1 MATGAIIP
9 QPHEAPTI
17 FIVDDDQYVRE
28 TLKAILED
36 DGRKVRDFATGE
48 EFFERYRPGVDGCL
62 LADVNLPG
70 MDGVELLRRMN
81 DGGEPLPTIIITG
94 NGCIPLAVEAMR
106 AGAADVLEK
115 PIGTKD
121 LLARVDQAL
130 FTAQRNRRRSRGRQ
144 VAAGQIARLTPRQQ
158 QIMEMV
164 LAGAPSK
171 NIAADLGISQRTVEN
186 HRAVIMRKTGAKS
199 LPELARLALA
209 AQWNDAEG
217 APPAFSTE
225 SPLRF

>member
-1 MATGAIIP
+1 MATGATLN
-9 QPHEAPTI
+9 QPSEAQTV
-17 FIVDDDQYVRE
+17 FIVDDDDLLRE
-28 TLKAILED
+28 SLKAILED

-48 EFFERYRPGVDGCL
+48 EFFERYRPGADGCL
-62 LADVNLPG
+62 LADAHLPG
-70 MDGVELLRRMN
+70 MDGVELLRRIK
-81 DGGEPLPTIIITG
+81 DSGESLPTIIITG
-94 NGCIPLAVEAMR
+94 NGCIPMAVEAMR
-106 AGAADVLEK
+106 AGAEDVMEK

-121 LLARVDQAL
+121 LLARIDQAL
-130 FTAQRNRRRSRGRQ
+130 VTSRRNRRRTRGRR

-186 HRAVIMRKTGAKS
+186 HRATIMRKTGARS

-209 AQWNDAEG
+209 ADWENYEI
-217 APPAFSTE
+217 PE
-225 SPLRF
+225 

>member
-1 MATGAIIP
+1 MATGATIIRACEP
-9 QPHEAPTI
+9 PTV
-17 FIVDDDQYVRE
+17 FIVDDDDLVRE
-28 TLKAILED
+28 TLRAILED

-48 EFFERYRPGVDGCL
+48 EFIERYRPGIDGCL
-62 LADVNLPG
+62 LADAHLPG
-70 MDGVELLRRMN
+70 MDGVELLRRLK
-81 DGGEPLPTIIITG
+81 DSGAPLPTIIITG
-94 NGCIPLAVEAMR
+94 HGGVPMAVEAMR
-106 AGAADVLEK
+106 AGAEDVIEK
-115 PIGTKD
+115 PIGTKE
-121 LLARVDQAL
+121 LLARIDQAL
-130 FTAQRNRRRSRGRQ
+130 VTSRRNRRRARGRT

-209 AQWNDAEG
+209 AAWEVSEI
-217 APPAFSTE
+217 PE
-225 SPLRF
+225 

>member
-1 MATGAIIP
+1 MATGATNTGP
-9 QPHEAPTI
+9 NGAPTV
-17 FIVDDDQYVRE
+17 FIVDDDDHVRE

-48 EFFERYRPGVDGCL
+48 EFLARYRPGVNGCV
-62 LADVNLPG
+62 LADANLPG
-70 MDGVELLRRMN
+70 MDGVELLRRLK
-81 DGGEPLPTIIITG
+81 DTGEPLPTIIITG
-94 NGCIPLAVEAMR
+94 NGGIPMAVEAMR
-106 AGAADVLEK
+106 AGAEDVMEK
-115 PIGTKD
+115 PIGTRE
-121 LLARVDQAL
+121 LLARIDQAL
-130 FTAQRNRRRSRGRQ
+130 VTARRNRRRTRGRR

-158 QIMEMV
+158 QILEMV

-209 AQWNDAEG
+209 ASWSE
-217 APPAFSTE
+217 PEISE
-225 SPLRF
+225 

>member
-1 MATGAIIP
+1 MATGATSIRAS
-9 QPHEAPTI
+9 EAPTV
-17 FIVDDDQYVRE
+17 FIVDDDDLVRE
-28 TLKAILED
+28 TLRAILED
-36 DGRKVRDFATGE
+36 DGRTVSDFATGE
-48 EFFERYRPGVDGCL
+48 EFIERYKPGIDGCL
-62 LADVNLPG
+62 LADAHLPG
-70 MDGVELLRRMN
+70 MDGVELLRRLK
-81 DGGEPLPTIIITG
+81 DSGAPLPTIIITG
-94 NGCIPLAVEAMR
+94 HGGVPMAVEAMR
-106 AGAADVLEK
+106 AGAEDVMEK

-121 LLARVDQAL
+121 LLARIDQAL
-130 FTAQRNRRRSRGRQ
+130 VTSRRNRRRTRGRR

-209 AQWNDAEG
+209 AAWEDSEI
-217 APPAFSTE
+217 PE
-225 SPLRF
+225 

>member
-1 MATGAIIP
+1 MATGATTS
-9 QPHEAPTI
+9 QPHEAPTV
-17 FIVDDDQYVRE
+17 FIVDDDDCVRE

-36 DGRKVRDFATGE
+36 DGRHVRDFATGE
-48 EFFERYRPGVDGCL
+48 EFFERYSPGLDGCL

-81 DGGEPLPTIIITG
+81 DSGEPLPTIIITG

-106 AGAADVLEK
+106 AGATDVMEK

-121 LLARVDQAL
+121 LLARVEQAL
-130 FTAQRNRRRSRGRQ
+130 VTARRNRRRTRGRV

-186 HRAVIMRKTGAKS
+186 HRAVIMRKTGTKS

-209 AQWNDAEG
+209 AEWNDPEET
-217 APPAFSTE
+217 PSDF
-225 SPLRF
+225 

>member
-1 MATGAIIP
+1 MATGATTS
-9 QPHEAPTI
+9 QPHEAPTV
-17 FIVDDDQYVRE
+17 FIVDDDDCVRE

-36 DGRKVRDFATGE
+36 DGRHVRDFATGE
-48 EFFERYRPGVDGCL
+48 EFFERYSPGLDGCL

-81 DGGEPLPTIIITG
+81 DSGEPLPTIIITG

-106 AGAADVLEK
+106 AGATDVMEK

-121 LLARVDQAL
+121 LLARVEQAL
-130 FTAQRNRRRSRGRQ
+130 VTARRNRRRTRGRV

-186 HRAVIMRKTGAKS
+186 HRAVIMRKTGTKS

-209 AQWNDAEG
+209 AEWNDPEET
-217 APPAFSTE
+217 PPDF
-225 SPLRF
+225 

>member
-1 MATGAIIP
+1 MATGAFIT
-9 QPHEAPTI
+9 QPHEAPTV

-81 DGGEPLPTIIITG
+81 DSGEPIPTIIITG
-94 NGCIPLAVEAMR
+94 NGCIPMAVEAMR
-106 AGAADVLEK
+106 AGASDVLEK

-121 LLARVDQAL
+121 LLARIDQAL
-130 FTAQRNRRRSRGRQ
+130 VTARRNRRRTRGRQ
-144 VAAGQIARLTPRQQ
+144 TAAGQIARLTPRQQ

-209 AQWNDAEG
+209 AQWNDSEEN
-217 APPAFSTE
+217 PPAF
-225 SPLRF
+225 

>member
-1 MATGAIIP
+1 MATGATNT
-9 QPHEAPTI
+9 QLGETPTV
-17 FIVDDDQYVRE
+17 FIVDDDDSVRE

-36 DGRKVRDFATGE
+36 DGRLVRDFATGE

-70 MDGVELLRRMN
+70 MDGVELLRRMK
-81 DGGEPLPTIIITG
+81 DSGESLPTIIITG
-94 NGCIPLAVEAMR
+94 NGCVPMAVEAMR
-106 AGAADVLEK
+106 AGATDVMEK
-115 PIGTKD
+115 PIGTEE

-130 FTAQRNRRRSRGRQ
+130 VTARRNRRRTRGRR

-209 AQWNDAEG
+209 AAWDDSEV
-217 APPAFSTE
+217 
-225 SPLRF
+225 PL

>member
-1 MATGAIIP
+1 MELVGPMATGAIIT
-9 QPHEAPTI
+9 QPHEAPTV
-17 FIVDDDQYVRE
+17 FIVDDDDYVRE

-48 EFFERYRPGVDGCL
+48 EFFERYNPGLDGCL

-70 MDGVELLRRMN
+70 MDGVELLRRMKEN
-81 DGGEPLPTIIITG
+81 GEPMPTIIITG
-94 NGCIPLAVEAMR
+94 NGCIPMAVEAMR
-106 AGAADVLEK
+106 AGASDVLEK

-121 LLARVDQAL
+121 LLARIDHAL
-130 FTAQRNRRRSRGRQ
+130 VTARRNRRRNRGRQ
-144 VAAGQIARLTPRQQ
+144 MAGVQLARLTPRQQ
-158 QIMEMV
+158 QILEMV

-209 AQWNDAEG
+209 AQWNDSEEP
-217 APPAFSTE
+217 PPAY
-225 SPLRF
+225 

>member
-1 MATGAIIP
+1 MAIGAINI
-9 QPHEAPTI
+9 QPHEAPTV
-17 FIVDDDQYVRE
+17 FIVDDDDYVRE
-28 TLKAILED
+28 ALKAILED

-48 EFFERYRPGVDGCL
+48 EFFERYRPVADGCL

-70 MDGVELLRRMN
+70 MDGVELLRRMK
-81 DGGEPLPTIIITG
+81 DSGDTLPTIIITG
-94 NGCIPLAVEAMR
+94 SGCIPMAVEAMR
-106 AGAADVLEK
+106 AGAADVMEK

-130 FTAQRNRRRSRGRQ
+130 VAARRNRRRSRGRQ

-209 AQWNDAEG
+209 ASWDDSEV
-217 APPAFSTE
+217 
-225 SPLRF
+225 PL

>member
-1 MATGAIIP
+1 MATGATTI
-9 QPHEAPTI
+9 QPPEAPTV
-17 FIVDDDQYVRE
+17 FIVDDDVYVRA

-36 DGRKVRDFATGE
+36 DGRHVRDFATGE
-48 EFFERYRPGVDGCL
+48 EFIERYRPGVDGCL

-81 DGGEPLPTIIITG
+81 DRGEPLPTIIITG
-94 NGCIPLAVEAMR
+94 NGCIPMAVEAMR
-106 AGAADVLEK
+106 AGATDVMEK
-115 PIGTKD
+115 PIGTKE
-121 LLARVDQAL
+121 LLARVEQAL
-130 FTAQRNRRRSRGRQ
+130 VTARRNRRRTRGRQ

-209 AQWNDAEG
+209 ATGEDTS
-217 APPAFSTE
+217 AF
-225 SPLRF
+225 